1 VRDAANAFEGILS
14 PAEDSQEQPEAVE
27 AEAEET
33 VSDVEDSQDYEE
45 AVEATEDEV
54 VDEYEMSDEDDDA
67 EEVEEQPQT
76 FRVKAAGEEKDVT
89 LDELMQGYQ
98 LGADYTKKTQE
109 LAELRKA
116 NEAES
121 KAIQESK
128 QVRDTYAQRLKAI
141 EEFLMQGYQLGADYT
156 KKTQELAELRKANE
170 AEQKAIQESKQVR
183 DTYAQRLKAIEEFL
197 TQGDSQED
205 LAALKENDPIG
216 YAVKVAEQT
225 EKREQIEAVRA
236 EQNRLAQQQQAEY
249 QSAMSRFVQ
258 DEAQKLTKILP
269 EFSDKTKGEQLR
281 NEIRNYGKSV
291 GFTDDELAQVYDHR
305 QVLTLHKAM
314 MYDKLQKSKPT
325 VKKKVAEA
333 PKMAKAGTKIKEG
346 NRDVQRKQM
355 DRLRQS
361 GRKEDA
367 AALFENFI

>member
-1 VRDAANAFEGILS
+1 MEEQITTPEQGSETLTVRDAANAFEGILS

-33 VSDVEDSQDYEE
+33 VSDVEEDTEE
-45 AVEATEDEV
+45 VESEDDTEEV
-54 VDEYEMSDEDDDA
+54 EYEASDEDDDA

-116 NEAES
+116 NEAE
-121 KAIQESK
+121 A
-128 QVRDTYAQRLKAI
+128 R
-141 EEFLMQGYQLGADYT
+141 
-156 KKTQELAELRKANE
+156 
-170 AEQKAIQESKQVR
+170 AIQESKQVR

-225 EKREQIEAVRA
+225 EKKQQLDAIKLEQDRIAREQQADY
-236 EQNRLAQQQQAEY
+236 AQ
-249 QSAMSRFVQ
+249 AMQRYVA
-258 DEAQKLTKILP
+258 DEAQKLNKVLP
-269 EFSDKTKGEQLR
+269 EFSDKVKGEQLR
-281 NEIRNYGKSV
+281 NEIRNYGKTI
-291 GFTDDELAQVYDHR
+291 GFTDQELAQVYDSR
-305 QVLTLHKAM
+305 YVLTLHKAM
-314 MYDKLQKSKPT
+314 QYDKLQKSKPS

-346 NRDVQRKQM
+346 NSDIRKKQM
-355 DRLRQS
+355 AKLRSS

-367 AALFENFI
+367 AVLFENFI

>member
-1 VRDAANAFEGILS
+1 MEEQITTPEQGSETLTVRDAANAFEGILS

-33 VSDVEDSQDYEE
+33 VSDVEEDTEE
-45 AVEATEDEV
+45 VESEDDTEEV
-54 VDEYEMSDEDDDA
+54 EYEASDEDDDA

-116 NEAES
+116 NEAE
-121 KAIQESK
+121 A
-128 QVRDTYAQRLKAI
+128 
-141 EEFLMQGYQLGADYT
+141 
-156 KKTQELAELRKANE
+156 
-170 AEQKAIQESKQVR
+170 KAIQESKQVR

-225 EKREQIEAVRA
+225 EKKQQLDAIKLEQDRIAKE
-236 EQNRLAQQQQAEY
+236 QQADY
-249 QSAMSRFVQ
+249 AQAMQRYVA
-258 DEAQKLTKILP
+258 DEAEKLNKVLP
-269 EFSDKTKGEQLR
+269 EFSDKVKGEQLR
-281 NEIRNYGKSV
+281 NEIRNYGKTI
-291 GFTDDELAQVYDHR
+291 GFTDQELAQVYDSR
-305 QVLTLHKAM
+305 YVLTLHKAM
-314 MYDKLQKSKPT
+314 QYDKLQKSKPS

-346 NRDVQRKQM
+346 NADIRKKQM
-355 DRLRQS
+355 AKLRQTGS
-361 GRKEDA
+361 KQDA